1 MNWED
6 FIYLQIP
13 SAFLLHCFCSAV
25 LRFALI
31 SLNSTNSIS
40 CQDKV
45 FKPKMGLKCVWIF
58 ILWPLGYN
66 SHVLVKFGLL
76 SCQGRVRRLW
86 GQSGLYRLLTFKNVD
101 CCSIKSCSLYRQTH
115 LVCSDRISNN
125 FLGLY
130 YSFKWCPKKIHLSKR
145 KGFFKSYLLNQKLY
159 IHDCSDWQEFLL
171 HGSPFHKFHRT
182 IYLFTLYDT

>member
-1 MNWED
+1 
-6 FIYLQIP
+6 
-13 SAFLLHCFCSAV
+13 
-25 LRFALI
+25 
-31 SLNSTNSIS
+31 
-40 CQDKV
+40 
-45 FKPKMGLKCVWIF
+45 MGLKYVWIF

-86 GQSGLYRLLTFKNVD
+86 GQSGLYHLLTFKNVD

-115 LVCSDRISNN
+115 LVCSDRICNN
-125 FLGLY
+125 FYDFITLLNGA
-130 YSFKWCPKKIHLSKR
+130 PKKIHLLKR
-145 KGFFKSYLLNQKLY
+145 KGCFKSFLLNQKLY
-159 IHDCSDWQEFLL
+159 MHDCSDWQELDLVNSFVFLL